1 MRFFYFIVTIF
12 DFLSSD
18 VGMNK
23 WSNPFSILASIFDMM
38 VLNTNRD
45 YYRNSTKFV
54 YKIINKYT

>member
-23 WSNPFSILASIFDMM
+23 WSNPFSILASIFDKSN
-38 VLNTNRD
+38 LAAILYPSLKD
-45 YYRNSTKFV
+45 LLASPL
-54 YKIINKYT
+54 